1 MPASDSPP
9 PSPATRCL
17 HFSPAKPPDR
27 EPQTASRDS
36 QATRRSGG
44 ENRIYVRSPKGSNAV
59 YVRTT
64 EQGSVTIVV
73 PVQKGRT
80 LKRGTLHGL
89 IDDMGLSTKEF
100 IDLL

>member
-1 MPASDSPP
+1 MTRLPAVT
-9 PSPATRCL
+9 ARQLVAVAERIGFT
-17 HFSPAKPPDR
+17 FDR
-27 EPQTASRDS
+27 Q
-36 QATRRSGG
+36 
-44 ENRIYVRSPKGSNAV
+44 KGSHAV

-73 PVQKGRT
+73 PVHKGRT

-89 IDDMGLSTKEF
+89 INDMGLSTKEF

>member
-1 MPASDSPP
+1 MTRLPAVT
-9 PSPATRCL
+9 ARQLVAVAERIGFT
-17 HFSPAKPPDR
+17 FDR
-27 EPQTASRDS
+27 Q
-36 QATRRSGG
+36 
-44 ENRIYVRSPKGSNAV
+44 KGSHAV

-73 PVQKGRT
+73 PVHKGRT

>member
-1 MPASDSPP
+1 MTRLPALT
-9 PSPATRCL
+9 ARQRVAVAERIGFT
-17 HFSPAKPPDR
+17 FDR
-27 EPQTASRDS
+27 Q
-36 QATRRSGG
+36 
-44 ENRIYVRSPKGSNAV
+44 KGSHAV

-73 PVQKGRT
+73 PVHKGRT